1 MKIKAYIHHKEAE
14 QYCDC
19 QDFFG
24 IDKDER
30 RIAVSDG
37 MTQSIYPQW
46 WAEILV
52 EAYLKEGKFPQDE
65 SLEGLRGRWLNRVGD
80 EIERR
85 KTEGKNHYRLEN
97 SIADRLGACATFCGF
112 SWSGDEWQCDCLGDS
127 SLITITEVNSIEI
140 FSSQDGAF
148 DNYPDYFDSMS
159 QGKGTPEHKTGKLS
173 DYKYILLVSDPF
185 SELFQKN
192 SRDKDRLKHLID
204 GIASLTD
211 HDSFVSLVETW
222 RSEYSM
228 HNDDSTLVVLSEL
241 SKIDSVD
248 IEHEDDLEALQN
260 QEANTSTDSPA
271 NATPQSSPKPKKEP
285 DPFMSDIRSPNKL
298 SQKKAKS
305 KKTEKHNKKSK
316 KSKKSKR

>member
-1 MKIKAYIHHKEAE
+1 MKIRAYIHHKEAE

-46 WAEILV
+46 WAKILV
-52 EAYLKEGKFPQDE
+52 EAYLEKGEFPQDE
-65 SLEGLRGRWLNRVGD
+65 SLKLLQGQWLKRVRD

-85 KTEGKNHYRLEN
+85 KTEGKNYYRLEN
-97 SIADRLGACATFCGF
+97 SIADSLGACATLCGF

-127 SLITITEVNSIEI
+127 SLITITADNSIEI

-148 DNYPDYFDSMS
+148 DNYPDYFDSMR
-159 QGKGTPEHKTGKLS
+159 QGKGTPKYKTGKLS

-192 SRDKDRLKHLID
+192 SQDKDRLKHLIS
-204 GIASLTD
+204 GIASLEG
-211 HDSFVSLVETW
+211 HDSFVTLVETW

-228 HNDDSTLVVLSEL
+228 HNDDSTLIVLSEL
-241 SKIDSVD
+241 SKTERVD
-248 IEHEDDLEALQN
+248 IEHEDNLDDLQN
-260 QEANTSTDSPA
+260 QEANPSTDSPA
-271 NATPQSSPKPKKEP
+271 DTPQQLSTRPRRPKSFMRDIPNLRVKSPRKN
-285 DPFMSDIRSPNKL
+285 RA
-298 SQKKAKS
+298 QS
-305 KKTEKHNKKSK
+305 KKQKRKK
-316 KSKKSKR
+316 

>member
-24 IDKDER
+24 LDKDER

-52 EAYLKEGKFPQDE
+52 KAYLKKGKFPQDE
-65 SLEGLRGRWLNRVGD
+65 SLKLLQEKWLNRVRD

-97 SIADRLGACATFCGF
+97 SIADRLGACATLCGF
-112 SWSGDEWQCDCLGDS
+112 SWSGNAWQCDCLGDS
-127 SLITITEVNSIEI
+127 SLITITADNSIEI

-173 DYKYILLVSDPF
+173 DYKYILFVSDPF
-185 SELFQKN
+185 SELFQK
-192 SRDKDRLKHLID
+192 SQDTDRLKHLID
-204 GIASLTD
+204 GIAGLTD
-211 HDSFVSLVETW
+211 HDSFVTLVETW

-241 SKIDSVD
+241 HKTDSVD
-248 IEHEDDLEALQN
+248 IKHEDDLNDLQK
-260 QEANTSTDSPA
+260 QEANPSIDSSA
-271 NATPQSSPKPKKEP
+271 DATPQSPPKTKEERPIANCDKRQTKKA
-285 DPFMSDIRSPNKL
+285 
-298 SQKKAKS
+298 SQKNIKS
-305 KKTEKHNKKSK
+305 NQEK
-316 KSKKSKR
+316 

>member
-24 IDKDER
+24 IDKDVR

-52 EAYLKEGKFPQDE
+52 EAYLEKGEFPQDE
-65 SLEGLRGRWLNRVGD
+65 SLKLLQEKWLHRVHD

-85 KTEGKNHYRLEN
+85 KTEGKNYYRLEN
-97 SIADRLGACATFCGF
+97 SIADRLGACATLCGF
-112 SWSGDEWQCDCLGDS
+112 TWSSDEWQCDCLGDS
-127 SLITITEVNSIEI
+127 SLITITADNSIEI

-148 DNYPDYFDSMS
+148 DNYPDYFDSM
-159 QGKGTPEHKTGKLS
+159 GKGKGMPKQKTGKLS

-192 SRDKDRLKHLID
+192 QDAYRLKHLID
-204 GIASLTD
+204 GITSLID
-211 HDSFVSLVETW
+211 HGSFVKLVETW

-228 HNDDSTLVVLSEL
+228 HNDDSTLVVLSEF
-241 SKIDSVD
+241 SKADSVD
-248 IEHEDDLEALQN
+248 IEHEDNLEAHKN
-260 QEANTSTDSPA
+260 QEANPSTGSPA
-271 NATPQSSPKPKKEP
+271 DAMPQSSEDQGEASSCEMCQTAYYEGYTKN
-285 DPFMSDIRSPNKL
+285 IRSN
-298 SQKKAKS
+298 Q
-305 KKTEKHNKKSK
+305 E
-316 KSKKSKR
+316 R